1 MFLSHYSLIIPLSAF
16 HFLLERTVEEK
27 FFLETESGKLFA
39 GTKNN

>member
-27 FFLETESGKLFA
+27 FFLETESGKLA